1 MKKFKVVYKR
11 LVKVWG
17 QANMS
22 TREIEIDLSAKGKKH
37 LEVLIHESL
46 HLLYPDEVE
55 ESIEKKSILM
65 TNTIWSQK
73 YRRVDD
79 TNHIPLQDG
88 TK

>member
-1 MKKFKVVYKR
+1 MKKFKVIYKR
-11 LVKVWG
+11 LIKNWG
-17 QANMS
+17 QANMA
-22 TREIEIDLSAKGKKH
+22 TKEIEIDVRAKGKKH
-37 LEVLIHESL
+37 LELLIHESL
-46 HLLYPDEVE
+46 HLLYPDEPE
-55 ESIEKKSILM
+55 EAIEKNSILM